1 MGKRRKIVK
10 YIKRKL
16 DTKFFMCPVC
26 GVKSLRIE
34 KVGSSWKWRCS
45 RCKQCKTLILPG
57 KNKFPPWFEKID
69 VANAL
74 FDAVYLGDNNGKSFL

>member
-16 DTKFFMCPVC
+16 DTKFFTCPVC
-26 GVKSLRIE
+26 GAKTLRI
-34 KVGSSWKWRCS
+34 KKGKNSWKWNCTG
-45 RCKQCKTLILPG
+45 CKQCKTLILPLG
-57 KNKFPPWFEKID
+57 NKFPDWFEKID

-74 FDAVYLGDNNGKSFL
+74 FDAVYPEG